1 MILLGLLQNLFVVD
15 ARRKVLSVKNSDFA
29 LVNKNEEK
37 TFVQKEA
44 LVDRE
49 SVTNVKAVELD
60 LR

>member
-15 ARRKVLSVKNSDFA
+15 ARRKVLSVKNSDFT